1 MRVSSLQMFQQ
12 GISSIMAQ
20 QAKLSNTENQLATG
34 KRVLTPA
41 DDPVAA
47 AQILDI
53 SEDLALLDQY
63 QRNANLAQGQLAL
76 EESTL
81 TEVENTFQRVRELVV
96 QANNATQSPE
106 TRRSIATEISARISE
121 LEALANTRDA
131 SGEYI
136 FGGFQA
142 QNQPFTRSGSDV
154 LYQGDDGQRFMQI
167 GSSARVAVR
176 DSGYDVF
183 VAVPTGN
190 GRFAVDT
197 AAGNTGT
204 LVAGTTSAA
213 SGFVSGEYSINFTN
227 PVGGPASYEVRDASS
242 ALISSG
248 TYEEGDTV
256 SFAGAS
262 IDFSGIPGDGDSFSV
277 TSSVRQDMFSSLQ
290 GIVSALENAGSAA
303 NEVAEVNNAMA
314 RGLENIDQALGNV
327 SRVRTDVGVR
337 LNNVDTQIQI
347 NDNFNLGLKETLSGI
362 QDLDYAEAI
371 SRFNLE
377 LTALQAAQ
385 QAYVKMQGLSL
396 FNYL

>member
-12 GISSIMAQ
+12 GISSILAQ

-34 KRVLTPA
+34 KRLLTPA

-47 AQILDI
+47 AQVLDI
-53 SEDLALLDQY
+53 SEDLELLDQY

-76 EESTL
+76 EESVL
-81 TEVENTFQRVRELVV
+81 TEAETTLQRVRELVV
-96 QANNATQSPE
+96 QANNATQSPD
-106 TRRSIATEISARISE
+106 TRRSIAAEISARLDE
-121 LEALANTRDA
+121 LESIANTRDA

-136 FGGFQA
+136 FGGYQA
-142 QNQPFTRSGSDV
+142 QNQPFTRSGADV

-167 GSSARVAVR
+167 GNSARVAVR

-190 GRFAVDT
+190 GRFGVEAG
-197 AAGNTGT
+197 AGNTGNA
-204 LVAGTTSAA
+204 VAGSTTAGP
-213 SGFVSGEYSINFTN
+213 GFVAGSYSISFAS
-227 PVGGPASYEVRDASS
+227 PPGGPTTYEVRDASA
-242 ALISSG
+242 ALVSSG
-248 TYEEGDTV
+248 NYEDGDTLT
-256 SFAGAS
+256 FAGAS
-262 IDFSGIPGDGDSFSV
+262 IDFSGVPGDGDTFTV
-277 TSSVRQDMFSSLQ
+277 ASSVRRDMFGTLQ
-290 GIVSALENAGSAA
+290 DIVSVLENSGTQP
-303 NEVAEVNNAMA
+303 NEVAAVNNAMA
-314 RGLENIDQALGNV
+314 RGLDNIDQALGNV

-337 LNNVDTQIQI
+337 LNYVDTQVQL
-347 NDNFNLGLKETLSGI
+347 NDNFNLSLQETLSGI
-362 QDLDYAEAI
+362 EDLDYAEAI